1 MILKKDVPSYVIWA
15 LFAAFNVLLIA
26 VFGLY
31 SGLFP
36 TSDTTETM
44 LFTGMFTILVG
55 GICFVVS
62 FLFDRLSVYFLHDKK
77 LDSRLAYL
85 ILFVLLLIGGTGLR
99 GYILYSEGTYVRSG
113 ISLFETASVT
123 SGGMIKADSI
133 WKLCYLLLMRAVL
146 FFTGDVVTAALVY
159 QLVIRMVFFAL
170 IGIAVRIMSGR
181 LSSLIVLAFLMFLP
195 PFITVHIL
203 DATSFFE
210 LFVAL
215 ELIFLALY
223 FSSISRA
230 GQKSKGRFFLYAL
243 LGVCLGAL
251 FYMDAG
257 TILFWSPM
265 ILMLFMFKKIREVLL
280 SFLCIIPGAVIGF
293 GLVLVVWDGYDV
305 IGPALSRWSAR
316 YFADIL
322 SIESFEVIGES
333 SSSVYAVLYLV
344 LAIVMLCGTFA
355 FLFHKKTTRLVP
367 FMLQALLVC
376 LVAPIMGETNVNTLR
391 MMTLMCIIVIGGG
404 LACMFTSY
412 DTSDFD
418 LLMGTD
424 NEADDLNAEQKEF
437 DGERGDADD
446 LKSEQMDLDGE
457 RGDTDGINEI
467 EEVSDNTEKT
477 EEIETKPSDSDGEN
491 EYTENAESSTEA
503 DSVEALENNENIL
516 DNTTDAEVAVA
527 NNAPEEDEFEQK
539 QLENDM
545 EELMFD
551 NEKLSFDDEKSSVKT
566 ADVKEINADNK
577 TKTSDA
583 KDIKHD
589 SGAEKV
595 IAKEEVVRYV
605 PEGMVVPM
613 GTEDDEDTPRS
624 GRQDILERRRQM
636 SKMQS
641 PSGKLKV
648 GRKVIA
654 NREFDIEVTDGDD
667 FDLF

>member
-418 LLMGTD
+418 LLMETD

-437 DGERGDADD
+437 
-446 LKSEQMDLDGE
+446 
-457 RGDTDGINEI
+457 
-467 EEVSDNTEKT
+467 
-477 EEIETKPSDSDGEN
+477 DGEN